1 MGWGRGGDP
10 AEGPAGPS
18 TVDGRPSHIR
28 KCQRCGALKPGLAK
42 GVRQRL
48 GREGARL

>member
-1 MGWGRGGDP
+1 MGQGSDP

-18 TVDGRPSHIR
+18 AVAGRPSRIR
-28 KCQRCGALKPGLAK
+28 MCQHCRALKPGLAK

-48 GREGARL
+48 GHEGARL